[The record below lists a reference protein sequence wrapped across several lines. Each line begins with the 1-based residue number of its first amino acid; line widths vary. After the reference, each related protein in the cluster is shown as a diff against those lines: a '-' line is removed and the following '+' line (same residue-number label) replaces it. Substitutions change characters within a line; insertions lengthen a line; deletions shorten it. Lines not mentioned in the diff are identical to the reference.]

1 MAKVGRPKKTIETE
15 RILYVI
21 PKEIKEELDKRI
33 NPCSSDEDYKD
44 RSKLITKAVKE
55 MLGLGKKID
64 IERKKRKFENIYSK
78 LFIFTDKTLENHL
91 FKPLNSESNNFEIV
105 NIVDKLREKIISG
118 QELSS
123 DEINSF
129 NDILKELKFC
139 IDKNLNVI
147 SDSEYINVFLFQ
159 LQLNKHYPISN
170 YLGICNKCNRLFFKR
185 KLRQKFC
192 SPSCKIK
199 YYSTKKINKSNN
211 INTNYEIH
219 FSDYNNIKGGELQR
233 WKKIIIDC
241 WNLCFNKYS
250 KFKELISFKDDK
262 NRTLIYRSIIILMTE
277 INSILLEKELNF
289 LENIT
294 VDILLNWFVEEI
306 FPKEC
311 SKKIK
316 TDSIKDLKKYIP
328 LNRFAIEKEL
338 YIALKKYKIDNNN
351 EYINNLYNYKN
362 YFESNFEQD
371 YQGILPDEA
380 IKDAKKMVLLQYDCL
395 LAIRKYDK
403 HQIDE
408 CIDICNN
415 ILKTEPSHIDAH
427 GLLILALFDKKDFN
441 KIIEHYTEL
450 EKISFGL
457 HFIDYNLI
465 KIYSAIAFN
474 DVENNEKALEIL
486 KSEED
491 FNTNELKIMREL
503 TLFRIY
509 LDVENIEKARNCL
522 KTLKELEEKTD
533 KIDKIEKM
541 EKELKEKEAKFLA
554 IQNYKNDN

>member
-33 NPCSSDEDYKD
+33 NPSSSDEDYKD

-91 FKPLNSESNNFEIV
+91 FKPLNSESNNLEIV
-105 NIVDKLREKIISG
+105 NVVDKLREKIISG

-159 LQLNKHYPISN
+159 LQLNKHFPISN

-250 KFKELISFKDDK
+250 KFKELISFKNDK
-262 NRTLIYRSIIILMTE
+262 NRTLIYRSIIILLTE
-277 INSILLEKELNF
+277 INSMLLEKELNF

-294 VDILLNWFVEEI
+294 DDILLNWFVEEI

-311 SKKIK
+311 TKRIK
-316 TDSIKDLKKYIP
+316 TNSIKDLKKYIP
-328 LNRFAIEKEL
+328 LKRFEIEKEL
-338 YIALKKYKIDNNN
+338 FIALKKYKIDNNN
-351 EYINNLYNYKN
+351 EYINSLYNYKD
-362 YFESNFEQD
+362 YFESKFEQD
-371 YQGILPDEA
+371 YQEVLLDED
-380 IKDAKKMVLLQYDCL
+380 IKNAKKISLLRCDCL
-395 LAIRKYDK
+395 IAQRKCEKY
-403 HQIDE
+403 QIDE
-408 CIDICNN
+408 CIEICNN
-415 ILKTEPSHIDAH
+415 ILKIEPSCIDAH
-427 GLLILALFDKKDFN
+427 GLLILAYANKKNVN
-441 KIIEHYTEL
+441 KIIEHYNEL

-457 HFIDYNLI
+457 HFISYNLI

-474 DVENNEKALEIL
+474 KVENNEKALEIL
-486 KSEED
+486 KSECD
-491 FNTNELKIMREL
+491 YNTTELKKLKEL
-503 TLFRIY
+503 ALFHIY
-509 LDVENIEKARNCL
+509 LDVKNFENANNSLTKL
-522 KTLKELEEKTD
+522 KDLGE
-533 KIDKIEKM
+533 KIEEM
-541 EKELKEKEAKFLA
+541 EELEKELKEKEAKFLA
-554 IQNYKNDN
+554 IQNNKNDN